1 MASCVTRAHRFQDLQ
16 LTVKTATAL
25 LRAEFDFDTIQKDE
39 DFGKLISFVSL
50 HYHEPNGLLYC
61 GLTSFTN
68 QILITFDPKTKKFHD
83 LEYQDRDICERYDVK
98 IHRSFEPDGKGN
110 ILFAVSGLHA
120 VKTNPDAPGGRIF
133 RLNPDNGDIDVVGR
147 PVPRDYIQTIA
158 YDPVREIVYGN
169 CYPIGN
175 TFYYEVRTGQTTI
188 PSEPISAHKTR
199 CDREGNLWG
208 ISQKMTRPIHHVG
221 EVDLA
226 VMEAFFKAP
235 GEVQRLYR
243 FNPDDGYDYL
253 EDGLPLI
260 NGGRQSMANGLDIGD
275 GGMYITTSSGGLY
288 RIDKKS
294 GEVEEIAFH
303 LGGRLEGIAYDAERG
318 LLFLGGGTFYL
329 THVFVVDVEK
339 RKRITPF
346 WPVADET
353 TDDRCIIVHA
363 LQVAKQGD
371 SYLVYIGETDNPNRS
386 GYLWESEIR
395 L

>member
-1 MASCVTRAHRFQDLQ
+1 
-16 LTVKTATAL
+16 
-25 LRAEFDFDTIQKDE
+25 
-39 DFGKLISFVSL
+39 
-50 HYHEPNGLLYC
+50 
-61 GLTSFTN
+61 
-68 QILITFDPKTKKFHD
+68 
-83 LEYQDRDICERYDVK
+83 
-98 IHRSFEPDGKGN
+98 
-110 ILFAVSGLHA
+110 
-120 VKTNPDAPGGRIF
+120 
-133 RLNPDNGDIDVVGR
+133 
-147 PVPRDYIQTIA
+147 
-158 YDPVREIVYGN
+158 
-169 CYPIGN
+169 
-175 TFYYEVRTGQTTI
+175 
-188 PSEPISAHKTR
+188 
-199 CDREGNLWG
+199 
-208 ISQKMTRPIHHVG
+208 MTRPIHHVG